1 MDEILEEE
9 RREALKKHFAEIAD
23 KDLLTNQ
30 DALMIIEILHQA
42 CKRKQAEIS
51 EDIMMEML
59 KADYEGD
66 VEDCGTE

>member
-51 EDIMMEML
+51 ENIMIEIMN
-59 KADYEGD
+59 GD
-66 VEDCGTE
+66 DE